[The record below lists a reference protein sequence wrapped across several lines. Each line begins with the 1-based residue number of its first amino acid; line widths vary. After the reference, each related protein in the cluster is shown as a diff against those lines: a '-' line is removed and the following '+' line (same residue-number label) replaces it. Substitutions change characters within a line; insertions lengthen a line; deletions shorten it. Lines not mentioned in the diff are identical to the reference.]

1 MVLKTDERRSG
12 SIDGKAHRVHHLQ
25 QGGADDVVTELL
37 IAALTA
43 SARSQMQR
51 SGSGFDASRSAIA
64 RVDSKCG

>member
-43 SARSQMQR
+43 SAHGNRPWQRAKTCCDMPCGASQ
-51 SGSGFDASRSAIA
+51 S
-64 RVDSKCG
+64 CCW